1 MLKKQNR
8 FHGRRSVVK
17 VLKSGHSRRGSD
29 FSVRTTISSKAPR
42 IAVLVS
48 KKVDKRAVV
57 RNTIRRRIVSA
68 MEDILKLR
76 PSGDVVVIVHNKQV
90 LETDF
95 DELKKQLSSSLLLG
109 N

>member
-1 MLKKQNR
+1 MLKKLNR

-17 VLKSGHSRRGSD
+17 VLKSGRSRRGSD
-29 FSVRTTISSKAPR
+29 FSVRTTSSNKAPR
-42 IAVLVS
+42 IAVVVS

-57 RNTIRRRIVSA
+57 RNTIRRRIVA
-68 MEDILKLR
+68 AIEDLLKNGL
-76 PSGDVVVIVHNKQV
+76 SSDLVVIVHNKQV

-95 DELKKQLSSSLLLG
+95 DELKKQLANSVLEG